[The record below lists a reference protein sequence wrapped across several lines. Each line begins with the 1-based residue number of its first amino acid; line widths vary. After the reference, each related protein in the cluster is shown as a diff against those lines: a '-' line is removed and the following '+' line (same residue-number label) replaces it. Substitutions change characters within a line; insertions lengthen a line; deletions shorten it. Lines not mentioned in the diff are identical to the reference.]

1 MIDHC
6 WVDILLESDD
16 QDQDIHWLLIEGI
29 EDGFL
34 ILPAITEVYTE
45 AFPEVISETERSDQ
59 VLARLRKKGWSTAG
73 RSLATLLKHVD
84 PRFINHA
91 DHYDRLIH
99 GGNRPDGTP
108 FPGGGGLRWGGLV
121 ITNKEALLRVMGSFE
136 WKDKQDEYQ
145 QTLCFANFHKIARAA
160 GVNWMEKARMLMR
173 DRIKIHCDCPAY
185 RYYHAYAASQK
196 KFALYPELRPANKTN
211 PENRGGVCKHLH
223 LVLKN
228 LEAQAAK
235 IAGEMKAYYGGR
247 KKKPSL
253 TAI

>member
-1 MIDHC
+1 MIDHP
-6 WVDILLESDD
+6 WVDILLESQD
-16 QDQDIHWLLIEGI
+16 QDQDIHWILIEGI
-29 EDGFL
+29 EEGFL
-34 ILPAITEVYTE
+34 VLPEITDIIT
-45 AFPEVISETERSDQ
+45 ETERSDQ
-59 VLARLRKKGWSTAG
+59 VLARLRQKGWSTAG

-91 DHYDRLIH
+91 DHYDRLMH
-99 GGNRPDGTP
+99 
-108 FPGGGGLRWGGLV
+108 GGLV

-160 GVNWMEKARMLMR
+160 GVNWMEKARMLMH